1 MRAFLCAIVAIAGIA
16 VLFDYGLPRVDI
28 PGVESGDNDSVR
40 LDD

>member
-28 PGVESGDNDSVR
+28 PGVDSSDNNSVR